1 MSSSSGKNA
10 SRKREQGARIIPEG
24 EIAEN
29 ELKESDQTVTG
40 RIYYRGKHF
49 CRSRL
54 LRKKIKT
61 KTKNKQTKKVMSKR
75 RKVDAWATFHIEN
88 GISAS
93 ENSIFFLKTKAATF
107 EALEITCG
115 QNMEEFV
122 FSFNGFR

>member
-54 LRKKIKT
+54 LRKKKQKQKQKT
-61 KTKNKQTKKVMSKR
+61 NKQTKRNEQEAEGWCLSYVPYWKR
-75 RKVDAWATFHIEN
+75 YFCFWKIQFFFEN
-88 GISAS
+88 
-93 ENSIFFLKTKAATF
+93 
-107 EALEITCG
+107 
-115 QNMEEFV
+115 
-122 FSFNGFR
+122 